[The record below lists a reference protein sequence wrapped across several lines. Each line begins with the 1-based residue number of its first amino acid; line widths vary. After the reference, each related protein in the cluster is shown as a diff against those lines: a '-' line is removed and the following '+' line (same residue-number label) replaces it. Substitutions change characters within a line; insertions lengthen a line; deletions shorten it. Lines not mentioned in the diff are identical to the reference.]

1 MWLTGINYF
10 NKTEP
15 KLTILFECRYELL
28 VLFLRGFCP
37 PHFISSFTYHHTIAT
52 EGHSPLEQ
60 CVLCRAVNKS
70 MRTTAAEIELQLYK
84 IFLNSKRHILKEYA
98 VWYNTKPLAKFS
110 ILFQKLICF
119 LNFFFAASTMVH
131 ITILKIT
138 FWNMTDILTNFQLWM
153 VKEWFKIVCDFR
165 SD

>member
-1 MWLTGINYF
+1 MWLTGINYY

-84 IFLNSKRHILKEYA
+84 IFLNTKKAHLKRVCCVIQHETPSKIFNTFPKVNLFFELFLCCIYHGSHYYSENHILKHDRHFDKSSA
-98 VWYNTKPLAKFS
+98 VNG
-110 ILFQKLICF
+110 
-119 LNFFFAASTMVH
+119 
-131 ITILKIT
+131 
-138 FWNMTDILTNFQLWM
+138 
-153 VKEWFKIVCDFR
+153 
-165 SD
+165 